1 MFGPYSKAFAAF
13 SNAALVVL
21 GLVINASLVHG
32 SAAKWI
38 AVAVAALGTLSGAVS
53 VYKVPNAPA
62 TLDVAP
68 IKSAVKA
75 AVAELPA
82 APRLTPDAGWL
93 VAPPDLHAGLSGPKG
108 QWPTETP
115 PAFQG

>member
-82 APRLTPDAGWL
+82 APTL
-93 VAPPDLHAGLSGPKG
+93 APVFDPHAGLSGPKG

-115 PAFQG
+115 PVFQA